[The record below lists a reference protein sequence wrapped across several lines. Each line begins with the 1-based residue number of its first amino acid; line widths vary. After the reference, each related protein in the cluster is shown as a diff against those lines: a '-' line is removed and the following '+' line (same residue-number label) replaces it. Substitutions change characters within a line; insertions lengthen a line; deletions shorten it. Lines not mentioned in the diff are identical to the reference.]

1 MPEFV
6 QYYNINSLYVCLLLL
21 LYNIWKSNH
30 EFINLLLE
38 KLLLLNYTSFLIM
51 VNILGIYLFLRNL
64 SFEINI
70 QCSLKYK

>member
-6 QYYNINSLYVCLLLL
+6 QNYNFNSLYVCLLLL
-21 LYNIWKSNH
+21 IYNIWKSNH

-38 KLLLLNYTSFLIM
+38 KLLLLNFTSFLI
-51 VNILGIYLFLRNL
+51 VLNTVGIYLFLRNL

-70 QCSLKYK
+70 KWSIKYK

>member
-6 QYYNINSLYVCLLLL
+6 QNYNFNSLYVCLLLL

-30 EFINLLLE
+30 EFISLIFI
-38 KLLLLNYTSFLIM
+38 KLSLLNYSSFFIT
-51 VNILGIYLFLRNL
+51 VNIIGIYLFLRNV